1 MGNRDLV
8 FVALAAFIGG
18 MVSAILGWIDSG
30 EAFNVR
36 KFGRSAIFALL
47 SGIAFGVGYNFIG
60 EVGIKDLFLAVLS
73 GAGVDVLSHRAIKVT
88 G

>member
-8 FVALAAFIGG
+8 FVALAAFAGG
-18 MVSAILGWIDSG
+18 MLSAILGWIDSR
-30 EAFNVR
+30 EPFDVR
-36 KFGRSAIFALL
+36 KFGRSLIFALL
-47 SGIAFGVGYNFIG
+47 AGIAFGVGYNF
-60 EVGIKDLFLAVLS
+60 VGVVGVRDLFLAVLS

>member
-8 FVALAAFIGG
+8 YIALAAFAGG
-18 MVSAILGWIDSG
+18 MLSAILGWIDSS
-30 EAFNVR
+30 EPFNVR
-36 KFGRSAIFALL
+36 KFGRSLIFALL
-47 SGIAFGVGYNFIG
+47 SGVAFGVGYNF
-60 EVGIKDLFLAVLS
+60 VGQVGVRDLFLALLS

>member
-8 FVALAAFIGG
+8 YIALAAFAGG
-18 MVSAILGWIDSG
+18 MLSAILGWIDSS
-30 EAFNVR
+30 EPFNVR

-47 SGIAFGVGYNFIG
+47 SGVAFGVGYNF
-60 EVGIKDLFLAVLS
+60 VGQVGVRDLFLALLS